1 MKERIL
7 GFVLAGGEGR
17 RLRPLTRA
25 RCKPAVA
32 FAGRFRIIDFVLS
45 NFLNSGITSIHVLAQ
60 YLSGSLI
67 DHLAATWRPEHLPP
81 DARLALRPPRAID
94 GRGRYRGTADAIW
107 QNLDLV
113 GQERATLVAIFGS
126 DHVYRMDIRQMV
138 DFHRGHGGGVTL
150 GAAPVPLAGARE
162 LGILRLDH
170 AGRLCGYEEKPARPR
185 AMEGGSENALA
196 SMGVWLVDPD
206 RLVEALE
213 AARAAQAGWA
223 GESDWMMTPE
233 LFAAGGVHA
242 YDLRHNRVPG
252 IRSTEEQAYWR
263 DVGTLPAFWSAHMDL
278 LADPPHFDLENP
290 EWPLCAGSHAGSSVV
305 VRSDTVERSLLSEGA
320 DTADARVRRSVLGR
334 GVWLG
339 SGSDISESIL
349 MEGVVVGSGV
359 RLERVIVDSPNS
371 LPAGLDLRPGVVGSA
386 ARALPEGVFEDPSGL
401 VVVPSATNWT

>member
-1 MKERIL
+1 MTERIL
-7 GFVLAGGEGR
+7 GLLLAGGEGR

-25 RCKPAVA
+25 RCKPAVT

-45 NFLNSGITSIHVLAQ
+45 NFLNSGISSIHVLAQ
-60 YLSGSLI
+60 YLSASLV
-67 DHLAATWRPEHLPP
+67 DHLAATWRPEDLPL
-81 DARLALRPPRAID
+81 DARLALRPPRPID
-94 GRGRYRGTADAIW
+94 GRSRYCGTADAVW
-107 QNLDLV
+107 QNLDLLDE
-113 GQERATLVAIFGS
+113 ERATLVAIFGS

-170 AGRLCGYEEKPARPR
+170 AGRLCGYEEKPARLG
-185 AMEGGSENALA
+185 AAGSGSESTLA

-206 RLVEALE
+206 RLREALE
-213 AARAAQAGWA
+213 AARAAHAGLA
-223 GESDWMMTPE
+223 GESDWMMSPE
-233 LFAAGGVHA
+233 LFAAGDVHV

-252 IRSTEEQAYWR
+252 VGATEEPAYWR

-290 EWPLCAGSHAGSSVV
+290 EWPICAGRRAGSSVV
-305 VRSDTVERSLLSEGA
+305 IRSDAVERSLLAEGA
-320 DTADARVRRSVLGR
+320 QAAGARVRRSVLGR
-334 GVWLG
+334 GVRLG

-349 MEGVVVGSGV
+349 MEGVLVGPGV
-359 RLERVIVDSPNS
+359 RLERVIVDGPNR

-386 ARALPEGVFEDPSGL
+386 ARSLPAGVFEHPSGL
-401 VVVPSATNWT
+401 VVVPAATNWT

>member
-1 MKERIL
+1 MTERIL
-7 GFVLAGGEGR
+7 GLILAGGEGR

-45 NFLNSGITSIHVLAQ
+45 NFLNSGISSIHVLAQ
-60 YLSGSLI
+60 YLSGSLV
-67 DHLAATWRPEHLPP
+67 DHLAATWRPEYLPSE
-81 DARLALRPPRAID
+81 ARLALRPPRPIE
-94 GRGRYRGTADAIW
+94 GRSLYRGTADAVW

-113 GQERATLVAIFGS
+113 REERATLVAVFGS

-170 AGRLCGYEEKPARPR
+170 AGRLCGYEEKPARLR
-185 AMEGGSENALA
+185 GVESGSENTLA
-196 SMGVWLVDPD
+196 SMGVWLVDPV
-206 RLVEALE
+206 RLMEALE
-213 AARAAQAGWA
+213 AARAARAGLA
-223 GESDWMMTPE
+223 GESEWMMTPE
-233 LFAAGGVHA
+233 LFAAGGVHV

-252 IRSTEEQAYWR
+252 VRSTEETAYWR

-290 EWPLCAGSHAGSSVV
+290 TWPIHAEGRAGSSAV
-305 VRSDTVERSLLSEGA
+305 VRSDAVERSLVADGA
-320 DTADARVRRSVLGR
+320 QTAGARVRRSVLGR
-334 GVWLG
+334 GVRLG

-349 MEGVVVGSGV
+349 MDGVVVGPGV

-371 LPAGLDLRPGVVGSA
+371 LPAGLDLRPGA
-386 ARALPEGVFEDPSGL
+386 ARAAARTLPAGVFEDPSGL
-401 VVVPSATNWT
+401 VVVPAATTWT